1 MKILLCSVPFPP
13 GIGGIEIAS
22 RIFAE
27 EFVRAGHSVTVVTDS
42 LDPEGTAEFAYP
54 VVRRPSRKQLLE
66 LGKQADIIFQNNIST
81 KTLLPLLPLRKPIV
95 VTTQTWVARNNGT
108 LGWQDRLKLALLR
121 FVNNVA
127 ISKAIADKLP
137 KKSTIIGNPFDAA
150 LFTPYRDVPKTK
162 DIVFLGRLV
171 SDKGCDLALQALA
184 TLKAEGLTPTFTI
197 IGDGSERVTLEVMA
211 ENLGISQQVE
221 FLGNLGANRAS
232 AIAEHKVM
240 VVPSRW
246 AEPFGIVALEGIATG
261 CALVA
266 SSGGGLPDAVG
277 PCGLLFPNG
286 DAAALATALKKVL
299 IDDASRN
306 QLTAAG
312 PAHLEN
318 FTPVHVAKRYL
329 DLFQQLI
336 QGNSRNLPL

>member
-13 GIGGIEIAS
+13 GVGGIEVAS

-27 EFVRAGHSVTVVTDS
+27 EFTKAGHEVTVVTDS
-42 LDPEGTAEFAYP
+42 PDPSGSVSATYSI
-54 VVRRPSRKQLLE
+54 VRRPTRKQLIA
-66 LGKQADIIFQNNIST
+66 LGKQADLIFQNNIST
-81 KTLLPLLPLRKPIV
+81 KTLLPLLTLRKPIV
-95 VTTQTWVARNNGT
+95 VTTQTWVARNDGS
-108 LGWQDRLKLALLR
+108 LAWQDRLKLFLMR
-121 FVNNVA
+121 FVHHVA
-127 ISKAIADKLP
+127 ISRAIADILP
-137 KKSTIIGNPFDAA
+137 RKSTVIGNPFDAA
-150 LFTPYRDVPKTK
+150 LFTPYREVPKTK

-184 TLKAEGLTPTFTI
+184 MLKTEGLTPSFTI
-197 IGDGSERVTLEVMA
+197 VGDGSERVTLEVMA
-211 ENLGISQQVE
+211 ENLGLSQQVE
-221 FLGNLGANRAS
+221 FLGNLGANRA
-232 AIAEHKVM
+232 AAVAEHKVM
-240 VVPSRW
+240 IVPSRW

-286 DAAALATALKKVL
+286 DAAALASVLKKVL
-299 IDDASRN
+299 TDKDCRG
-306 QLTAAG
+306 QLTDAG

-318 FTPVHVAKRYL
+318 FTPSNVSKRYL

-336 QGNSRNLPL
+336 